1 MDQSQIEFEN
11 WLHAT
16 WDWLQHAISED
27 AARFKVRSRPTFTN
41 FVVVPSNNPEL
52 YPPELRTKLA
62 IARNGQDI
70 NDVTVTAQIECG
82 GTKVDPTQVWSGS
95 YMTPIFKLS
104 YYKSGDDF
112 GLNLT
117 VLKAE
122 YEPSTMH
129 QISNDAWMIDSNTS
143 GSESVDVESG

>member
-11 WLHAT
+11 WLDQT
-16 WDWLQHAISED
+16 WEWLQDAITKD
-27 AARFKVRSRPTFTN
+27 APRFKVRTRPTFTS
-41 FVVVPSNNPEL
+41 FIVVPSSNPEL
-52 YPPELRTKLA
+52 YAPELRTKLA

-82 GTKVDPTQVWSGS
+82 GQKVDPSQVWGGS
-95 YMTPIFKLS
+95 YMTPIFKLG

-112 GLNLT
+112 GLGLT

-122 YEPSTMH
+122 YEPSTMN
-129 QISNDAWMIDSNTS
+129 QISNDAWMIDSKTS
-143 GSESVDVESG
+143 GSESVEL